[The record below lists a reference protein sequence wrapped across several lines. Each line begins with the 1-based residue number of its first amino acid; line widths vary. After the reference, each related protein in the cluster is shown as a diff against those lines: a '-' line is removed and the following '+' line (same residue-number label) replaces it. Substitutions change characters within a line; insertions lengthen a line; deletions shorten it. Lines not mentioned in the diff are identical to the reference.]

1 MKRPE
6 NSAHHEPFGS
16 RGMNRRGGSRGRSV
30 KLERVEHFA
39 LS

>member
-16 RGMNRRGGSRGRSV
+16 RCVNRCGGSRGRSI
-30 KLERVEHFA
+30 KPERVEYFA